1 MPAHRLAFPLV
12 ASAALLALS
21 ACGGGP
27 PPAPPP
33 PEVEVVTVRPETV
46 RDTIELPA
54 RVQAYRTAEV
64 RARVDGVIE
73 RRLYEEGTDVREG
86 QALFRIDPRETQAQL
101 NSATAALRRAEAT
114 AANARA
120 IAQRYRPLV
129 AEQAISKQ
137 EYDSAVAA
145 DRQGEADVASARA
158 QVATARLAVSYAN
171 VTAPISGRAS
181 RADVTEGALVSA
193 ANATLLTRIEQL
205 DQVYVNFSQSSGELL
220 KLRQDIAAGRV
231 KLPSFNSLNV
241 RLKMED
247 GSTYPLTG
255 KLDFLDLAVD
265 EATGSVSLRAKM
277 PNPQRLLLPGQFVTA
292 MVEAGTRDDGL
303 TVPQR
308 AVQISSQGAMVLTI
322 GKGDVAT
329 ATPVVLGPLVGD
341 KWLIRDGLKPG
352 MRVIVNGMQMLRPG
366 AKVRIAKPGLKP
378 AAAPAAAPQ
387 K

>member
-1 MPAHRLAFPLV
+1 MSAHRLLF
-12 ASAALLALS
+12 SAAGMAASLALS

-86 QALFRIDPRETQAQL
+86 QPLFRIDPRETQAQL

-120 IAQRYRPLV
+120 VAQRYRPLV

-137 EYDSAVAA
+137 EFDAAVAA
-145 DRQGEADVASARA
+145 ERQGEADVASARA
-158 QVATARLAVSYAN
+158 QVAQARLGVSYAN

-181 RADVTEGALVSA
+181 RAEVTEGALVSA

-247 GSTYPLTG
+247 GSTYPLVG

-265 EATGSVSLRAKM
+265 EATGSVSLRARI
-277 PNPQRLLLPGQFVTA
+277 PNPQRLLLPGQFVRA

-303 TVPQR
+303 MVPQR
-308 AVQISSQGAMVLTI
+308 AVQISTQGAAVLTI

-352 MRVIVNGMQMLRPG
+352 MQVIVNGMQMLRPG
-366 AKVRIAKPGLKP
+366 AKVRIAKPGAKP
-378 AAAPAAAPQ
+378 ATAPAAQ